1 MFSLPVLVRSLVAAL
16 TILAAACGPVLGGE
30 TIQYPTSDGFRITAD
45 YYRPEAPSARAILLL
60 PDPKEG
66 RAAWSAVADS
76 LARRGFHILVAD
88 LRGTGESL
96 FQNGIR
102 RDRSRFA
109 ASEGV
114 AAGLDAEA
122 ALRYLR
128 DLRATSIRAVALI
141 GSGDGTDAVLR
152 ASRMWV
158 DRTARVALSPL
169 PGGADIRSV
178 EWKDP
183 FLLIVGNK
191 DVLGIEVSASVDWSR
206 SGAEC
211 WLIDGI
217 GRGIDLMRVRPDLV
231 ESLARWVDGA
241 LGRF

>member
-1 MFSLPVLVRSLVAAL
+1 MLRSCLIL
-16 TILAAACGPVLGGE
+16 LFLAAGPGPATGREAVSYS
-30 TIQYPTSDGFRITAD
+30 TPDGFRVTAD
-45 YYRPEAPSARAILLL
+45 YYRPDMPSARAILLL

-66 RAAWSAVADS
+66 RGAWGAVADS
-76 LARRGFHILVAD
+76 LARLGYHVLVPD

-96 FQNGIR
+96 LQNGIR
-102 RDRSRFA
+102 RDRSRFSV
-109 ASEGV
+109 SEGQ

-128 DLRATSIRAVALI
+128 DLRATSIRAVALV
-141 GSGDGTDAVLR
+141 GSGAGSEAVVR
-152 ASRMWV
+152 ASRMWI
-158 DRTARVALSPL
+158 DRTARVALSPV
-169 PGGADIRSV
+169 PGGPEIGSV
-178 EWKDP
+178 EWDDP

-206 SGAEC
+206 SGTEC

-217 GRGIDLMRVRPDLV
+217 GRGVDLMRIRPDLV
-231 ESLARWVDGA
+231 AALATWVDRT